1 MNQYFGRT
9 RIKVCGVRTYEVAM
23 AAVDAGADAIGFVF
37 ARSSPRFIEPEAA
50 YEIMVNLPPLVA
62 TVGVFTDPTIEEL
75 NDAEEACPTTHTQL
89 DGSEPERFVKQAG
102 PDVIRTLYF
111 DEDSTPQAL
120 LNWDSVGEVGAIRVD
135 GQASGGGG
143 GVFDWGRLTPM
154 LDDISKSIF
163 LAGGLTPDNVSDA
176 IRLVRPFAVDVSGGV
191 ESAPGEQDTA
201 LIEEFCRA
209 VREAD
214 RE

>member
-1 MNQYFGRT
+1 
-9 RIKVCGVRTYEVAM
+9 
-23 AAVDAGADAIGFVF
+23 
-37 ARSSPRFIEPEAA
+37 
-50 YEIMVNLPPLVA
+50 
-62 TVGVFTDPTIEEL
+62 
-75 NDAEEACPTTHTQL
+75 
-89 DGSEPERFVKQAG
+89 
-102 PDVIRTLYF
+102 
-111 DEDSTPQAL
+111 
-120 LNWDSVGEVGAIRVD
+120 
-135 GQASGGGG
+135 
-143 GVFDWGRLTPM
+143 M